1 MQKNP
6 TTIQAAPVIP
16 SLNAIKLEDF
26 GELTQRYQAL
36 SLPRR
41 AQAVLM
47 DAEVALKTADRI
59 LSRLSAHPSI
69 GEAFSRIRA
78 NAQLVGKMRPS
89 EARNILTDSSTDF
102 IDVARHKLA
111 VWRKTMERIAQ
122 GEGILFDHQ
131 RREYISSQ
139 VPLAMAI
146 TSASTASTYLSVIQL
161 VFQELEKMHSAEAHA
176 HQVDAAK
183 IRRCA
188 TFLSDCENAA
198 CFREVV
204 H

>member
-1 MQKNP
+1 MHKNASTHSGSTP
-6 TTIQAAPVIP
+6 LP
-16 SLNAIKLEDF
+16 SMNAIKLEDF
-26 GELTQRYQAL
+26 GELTQRYQSL

-47 DAEVALKTADRI
+47 DADMALKTADRT
-59 LSRLSAHPSI
+59 LSKLAAHPNI
-69 GEAFSRIRA
+69 ETIFKHLRA
-78 NAQLVGKMRPS
+78 NTRIIGKMRPS
-89 EARNILTDSSTDF
+89 EAKNILMDSSSDF
-102 IDVARHKLA
+102 LDVARHKLA

-139 VPLAMAI
+139 VPLALAI
-146 TSASTASTYLSVIQL
+146 SSASTVSIFLSVIQL
-161 VFQELEKMHSAEAHA
+161 VFHELEQLDASRALEY
-176 HQVDAAK
+176 QQDAAR

-198 CFREVV
+198 SFREVV